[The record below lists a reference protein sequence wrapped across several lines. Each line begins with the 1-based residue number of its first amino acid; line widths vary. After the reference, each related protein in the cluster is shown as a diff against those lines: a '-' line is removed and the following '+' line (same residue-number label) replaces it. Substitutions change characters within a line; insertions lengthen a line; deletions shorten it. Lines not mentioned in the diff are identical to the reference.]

1 MIHLTIMEAQRGSE
15 DWHMI
20 DLNAAESVVV
30 SRLCARLGRTKACIC
45 GRESCGV
52 DNGILEFRCGD
63 PQPIILSP
71 NIDLTIASS
80 LLKYTPRG
88 SRNSTIL
95 LDARASQNGP
105 A

>member
-1 MIHLTIMEAQRGSE
+1 MKSHRDSE
-15 DWHMI
+15 DWHMT

-52 DNGILEFRCGD
+52 DNGILQFRCGD
-63 PQPIILSP
+63 PQPIILYP
-71 NIDLTIASS
+71 NMDLTINSS
-80 LLKYTPRG
+80 LLKYTPRVC
-88 SRNSTIL
+88 RNSTIL
-95 LDARASQNGP
+95 LDTRALPRGP